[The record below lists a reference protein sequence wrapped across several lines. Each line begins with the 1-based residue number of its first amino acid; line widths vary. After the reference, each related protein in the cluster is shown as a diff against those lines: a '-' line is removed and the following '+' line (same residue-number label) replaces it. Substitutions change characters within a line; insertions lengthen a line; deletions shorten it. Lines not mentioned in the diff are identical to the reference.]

1 MKGFLK
7 FAIFAGVLAGVIF
20 GGLKYLDYIT
30 FDYLAVVDDCMDKFY
45 TSSSKED
52 IKPILEYL
60 DRYTKDIGKVQGIQE
75 VVADKVDSWVLYI
88 GQKYLC
94 NNSNANAC
102 EVQLTE
108 LEVLQEKV
116 DLLSNFEGE
125 KKDQVLASSDYKKAL
140 TKITGLIETAQKIV
154 NSASST
160 SPMSSFE
167 AEKKKCESVPN
178 SSCERCS
185 EVGLCSCI
193 YQNANGAKEELTCLK
208 PALAKQ

>member
-1 MKGFLK
+1 MKGFIK
-7 FAIFAGVLAGVIF
+7 FAIFAGVLAGVII

-30 FDYLAVVDDCMDKFY
+30 FDYLSVVDDCMDKYY
-45 TSSSKED
+45 TSASKED

-60 DRYTKDIGKVQGIQE
+60 DKYTKDIAKVQEIQN

-102 EVQLTE
+102 EVQLNE
-108 LEVLQEKV
+108 LEILKDKV

-125 KKDQVLASSDYKKAL
+125 KKDQVLSSGDYKKAL
-140 TKITGLIETAQKIV
+140 NKITGLIETAQKIV
-154 NSASST
+154 NSSSST
-160 SPMSSFE
+160 SPLSAFE

-185 EVGLCSCI
+185 EVGLCNCV
-193 YQNANGAKEELTCLK
+193 YQNANGTKEELTCLK
-208 PALAKQ
+208 PSLAKQ